1 MSDNRDSGKAVIVGL
16 SYCFSKLFH
25 PPLSFAFHLSPPDT
39 VSSLYLL
46 FGLFLS
52 LHCNHLHRGAC
63 HLYLLISSNPSL
75 LWALLHLNVRLMS
88 LPHPPDTSAQRLLKA
103 FMEQCEPG
111 GWYKLKHPPTPLLS
125 FFFIIALKGQLL
137 AGPDKGKRWETGG
150 IDCDWLPSSGFAKN
164 VFLKGFTTLGDKE
177 RSDENSHRLKLLRC
191 TVSKDIVHN
200 LTTFHGYYSS
210 R

>member
-16 SYCFSKLFH
+16 SYCFSKLLFF
-25 PPLSFAFHLSPPDT
+25 PLSFAFHLSPPDT
-39 VSSLYLL
+39 ISSLYLL

-111 GWYKLKHPPTPLLS
+111 GWYKLKHPHPPTPLLL
-125 FFFIIALKGQLL
+125 FFYIIALKGQLL
-137 AGPDKGKRWETGG
+137 AGPDKEKRWETGG

-164 VFLKGFTTLGDKE
+164 AFLKDFKTLGD
-177 RSDENSHRLKLLRC
+177 ENSGRLKLLHR

-200 LTTFHGYYSS
+200 LITFHSHYSS
-210 R
+210 C